1 MENEEL
7 KAPVSKDSLLLRGS
21 VLRNTDF
28 IEGLVIYA
36 GALLPATCCC
46 LLPPARCLCSVVL
59 SSALRILPLTAHTV
73 LYATVTVQYST
84 ADAL

>member
-46 LLPPARCLCSVVL
+46 FLPPARCLCCVVL
-59 SSALRILPLTAHTV
+59 SSPLLCAYFPSHTV
-73 LYATVTVQYST
+73 LYATVTVQ
-84 ADAL
+84 

>member
-36 GALLPATCCC
+36 GALLPATCCSLPVLC
-46 LLPPARCLCSVVL
+46 RALLC
-59 SSALRILPLTAHTV
+59 SALRILPLTYCTVRYFYSTV
-73 LYATVTVQYST
+73 LYC
-84 ADAL
+84 